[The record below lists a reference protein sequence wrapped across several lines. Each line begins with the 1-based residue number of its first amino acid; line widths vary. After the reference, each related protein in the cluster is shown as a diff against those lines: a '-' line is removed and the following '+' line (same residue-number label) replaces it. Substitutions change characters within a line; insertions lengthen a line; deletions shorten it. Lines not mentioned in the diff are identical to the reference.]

1 MSVLAFLAL
10 GSAACSS
17 ATSPGSKANNQAQ
30 STTQSPKSKGSGSS
44 ATVKVASNATFG
56 DVLVNASG
64 MALYTYAPDQGHGG
78 MSTCSGSCLQAWP
91 ALTVPAGSVPTGGT
105 GVTGTLA
112 AVKQANGTYQVTYDG
127 SPLYTF
133 VQDTTP
139 GQVTG
144 NGLAGFSVA
153 KSSSA
158 GSPAAGSTSSTTPA
172 GSNNN
177 GY

>member
-1 MSVLAFLAL
+1 
-10 GSAACSS
+10 
-17 ATSPGSKANNQAQ
+17 
-30 STTQSPKSKGSGSS
+30 
-44 ATVKVASNATFG
+44 VKVASNATFG
-56 DVLVNASG
+56 DILVNASG
-64 MALYTYAPDQGHGG
+64 MALYTYAPDRGHGG
-78 MSTCSGSCLQAWP
+78 MSTCTGGCLQAWP

-133 VQDTTP
+133 VQDSTP

-144 NGLAGFSVA
+144 NGVAGFSIA
-153 KSSSA
+153 KSSS
-158 GSPAAGSTSSTTPA
+158 GSPAAASTSSTTPA
-172 GSNNN
+172 GSNDN